1 MFNRDEEPMTQV
13 IYPVDRLLANPRVFY
28 AIAERLGGPDGDVLK
43 DAFYDLIE
51 YNMDGYED
59 PDDVTFEATEVSF
72 RCEGDGGKVEIVLD
86 TGMMSV
92 LEAVE
97 GEVRAAITSDGEFA
111 ASSAIYSRLVE
122 AIHDSHPE
130 LRDNIALS
138 SPPTPGNSYLR
149 SADGDCFQG
158 EFHLLSDP
166 DKTYLFNVEVI
177 DLESDTLKATI
188 KPNFQV

>member
-1 MFNRDEEPMTQV
+1 MTNQV

-28 AIAERLGGPDGDVLK
+28 AIAERLEGPDGKTLK
-43 DAFYDLIE
+43 DAFYDLLE
-51 YNMDGYED
+51 YNLDDFED
-59 PDDVTFEATEVSF
+59 PDDVLFEATEVCF
-72 RCEGDGGKVEIVLD
+72 RCEDEGAKIEIVLD

-97 GEVRAAITSDGEFA
+97 GEVRAAITNDGEFA

-122 AIHDSHPE
+122 AINESHPE
-130 LRDNIALS
+130 LRGDIALS

-149 SADGDCFQG
+149 SPDGDCFEG

-166 DKTYLFNVEVI
+166 EKTFAFNVEIV
-177 DLESDTLKATI
+177 DLETDKLKATI
-188 KPNFQV
+188 KPNF